1 MSFVRQP
8 ERNSIMIIDRVWA
21 QQDGDYFFLATK
33 SASGKFREHAF
44 KRSGIKTIG
53 QFIKDNSDKDIYF
66 CPHGFSRD
74 CLDDDGKPQRKKE
87 FAVLPKMLWADLD
100 EIDPRKIKPRPT
112 IAIESS
118 PGRFVGL
125 WFTDKVIKESLNRR
139 LTYHLE
145 ADHGGWDLTQVL
157 RVPGTSNYKYN
168 STPRVKLMWD
178 DGPTWKVR
186 DIEKLLPDEPD
197 VDEDMSARDVFDK
210 YEKMLPPWVRR
221 ELMTAK
227 APASGKRSEM
237 IWKLEHALLEAGMS
251 KDESFVLI
259 KASVWNKF
267 KGRNSEDVQLRREL
281 DKVVGER
288 MKAGAGS
295 KALAAKHKYLAH
307 SMAEVEQEEID
318 WIWYP
323 ILARGEITIIEGDPG
338 GGKSYLTQMVSKG
351 LCDGD
356 ELPEFI
362 KGTSV
367 EPVQGKVAYFD
378 MENSAGTVTKKR
390 LVSNKLQNQANF
402 YQEEEPFS
410 WSDVDRMTQVFEA
423 LERIKPTLVVFDTMN
438 TYLGG
443 AVDTGRA
450 NSSQEA
456 MFPLREIATRFNCA
470 VAIIRHLVKSK
481 KDKSALHAGQGS
493 IAFAGFV
500 RIVATVGK
508 LPDDPDMGA
517 IAVTKC
523 NLAPMPRDVLTFE
536 INKLPDLK
544 NERDRSR
551 FKWGELVK
559 DVNADDIIKT
569 PEKNSDKE
577 DAEEFLRDVLDAG
590 EEDVKKLEVMA
601 EKRGISRRTLQR
613 AADSVGVKKNV
624 KGFGKARVS
633 YWKL

>member
-1 MSFVRQP
+1 
-8 ERNSIMIIDRVWA
+8 MIIDRIWA
-21 QQDGDYFFLATK
+21 QQDGQYFFLATK
-33 SASGKFREHAF
+33 SASGKFREHVF
-44 KRSGIKTIG
+44 RRSEIKSIG
-53 QFIKDNSDKDIYF
+53 QFCKDNADKDIYF
-66 CPHGFSRD
+66 CPHGFA
-74 CLDDDGKPQRKKE
+74 KPIRKKE
-87 FAVLPKMLWADLD
+87 FAILPKMLWADLD
-100 EIDPRKIKPRPT
+100 EVDPRKIKPKPT

-145 ADHGGWDLTQVL
+145 ADHGGWDVTQVL
-157 RVPGTSNYKYN
+157 RVPGTTNFKYN
-168 STPRVKLMWD
+168 STPRVRLLWD
-178 DGPTWKVR
+178 DGPTWKIR

-197 VDEDMSARDVFDK
+197 VDENLTARDVFDR

-227 APASGKRSEM
+227 APPGKRSEM
-237 IWKLEHALLEAGMS
+237 IWKLEHALLENGLS

-259 KASVWNKF
+259 KASAWNKF
-267 KGRNSEDVQLRREL
+267 RGRTSEDAQLRREL
-281 DKVVGER
+281 DKVVTER
-288 MKAGAGS
+288 MKAGMNG

-307 SMAEVEQEEID
+307 SMADVEQQEID

-338 GGKSYLTQMVSKG
+338 GGKSYLTQMVSRAI
-351 LCDGD
+351 CDGE
-356 ELPEFI
+356 ELPEFF
-362 KGTSV
+362 KNTAV
-367 EPVQGKVAYFD
+367 DPVQGKVAYFD

-390 LVSNKLQNQANF
+390 LVNNKLQNQNNF

-410 WSDVDRMTQVFEA
+410 WSDVDRMTQVYEA

-470 VAIIRHLVKSK
+470 VAVIRHLVKSK

-536 INKLPDLK
+536 INKLPDMK
-544 NERDRSR
+544 GEKDRSR

-559 DVNADDIIKT
+559 DVDANDIIKT

-577 DAEEFLRDVLDAG
+577 DAEEFLRDVLDEG
-590 EEDVKKLEVMA
+590 PHDVKKLEVMA

-613 AADSVGVKKNV
+613 AADAVGVKKKV
-624 KGFGKARVS
+624 TGFGKERVS
-633 YWKL
+633 EWSL

>member
-1 MSFVRQP
+1 
-8 ERNSIMIIDRVWA
+8 MIIDRIWS
-21 QQDGDYFFLATK
+21 QQDGQYFFLATK
-33 SASGKFREHAF
+33 SASGKFQEHVF
-44 KRSGIKTIG
+44 KRNEIKEIAA
-53 QFIKDNSDKDIYF
+53 FCKENADKDIYF
-66 CPHGFSRD
+66 CPHGFRKST
-74 CLDDDGKPQRKKE
+74 RKKE

-100 EIDPRKIKPRPT
+100 ETDPRDCDPKPT

-125 WFTDKVIKESLNRR
+125 WFTDKTITESLNRR
-139 LTYHLE
+139 LTYHLD

-157 RVPGTSNYKYN
+157 RVPGTTNYKYS
-168 STPRVKLMWD
+168 STPRVRILWD
-178 DGPTWKVR
+178 DGPSWKIR

-197 VDEDMSARDVFDK
+197 VDIDLTAQEVFDK
-210 YEKMLPPWVRR
+210 YEKMLPAWVRR

-227 APASGKRSEM
+227 TPPSGKRSEM
-237 IWKLEHALLEAGMS
+237 IWKLEHALLESGMS

-259 KASVWNKF
+259 KSSVWNKF
-267 KGRNSEDVQLRREL
+267 KGRNSEDAQLRREL
-281 DKVVGER
+281 DKVVHER
-288 MKAGAGS
+288 MKAGTKS
-295 KALAAKHKYLAH
+295 SPAKHKYLAH

-338 GGKSYLTQMVSKG
+338 LGKSYLTQMVSKAI
-351 LCDGD
+351 CDGD
-356 ELPEFI
+356 KLPRFVRDNHIETI
-362 KGTSV
+362 R
-367 EPVQGKVAYFD
+367 GKVAYFD

-390 LVSNKLQNQANF
+390 LVNNGLQDQSNF

-410 WSDVDRMTQVFEA
+410 WADTERMAQVFEA

-456 MFPLREIATRFNCA
+456 MFPLREIANRFNCA
-470 VAIIRHLVKSK
+470 VAVIRHLVKSK

-500 RIVATVGK
+500 RIVATVGR
-508 LPDDPDMGA
+508 LPDDPDVGA

-523 NLAPMPRDVLTFE
+523 NLGPQIRDVLTFE
-536 INKLPDLK
+536 IAKLPDLK
-544 NERDRSR
+544 NEKDRSR

-559 DVNADDIIKT
+559 NVGADDIIQN
-569 PEKNSDKE
+569 PEKNSDKGE
-577 DAEEFLRDVLDAG
+577 AEEFLRDVLDNG

-601 EKRGISRRTLQR
+601 EKRGISRRTMQR
-613 AADSVGVKKNV
+613 AGEAIGVTKVV
-624 KGFGKARVS
+624 KGFGKAKVS
-633 YWKL
+633 YWSL

>member
-1 MSFVRQP
+1 ML
-8 ERNSIMIIDRVWA
+8 IDRIWA
-21 QQDGDYFFLATK
+21 QQDGQYFFLASK
-33 SASGKFREHAF
+33 SASGKFREHVF
-44 KRSGIKTIG
+44 KRSE
-53 QFIKDNSDKDIYF
+53 IKDIGAFCKENADKDIYF
-66 CPHGFSRD
+66 CPHGFS
-74 CLDDDGKPQRKKE
+74 KPTRKKE

-100 EIDPRKIKPRPT
+100 EVDPHDCDPKPT

-125 WFTDKVIKESLNRR
+125 WFTDKVISESLNRR
-139 LTYHLE
+139 LTYHLG

-157 RVPGTSNYKYN
+157 RVPGTSNYKYS
-168 STPRVKLMWD
+168 STPRVRILWD
-178 DGPTWKVR
+178 DGPSWKIR
-186 DIEKLLPDEPD
+186 AIEKLLPDEPD
-197 VDEDMSARDVFDK
+197 GDVDISAQEIFDK
-210 YEKMLPPWVRR
+210 YEKMLPAWARR

-227 APASGKRSEM
+227 TPASGKRSEM
-237 IWKLEHALLEAGMS
+237 IWKLEHALLEAGLS
-251 KDESFVLI
+251 KDEAFVMI

-267 KGRNSEDVQLRREL
+267 KGRNSEDAQLRREL
-281 DKVVGER
+281 DKVVHER
-288 MKAGAGS
+288 MKS
-295 KALAAKHKYLAH
+295 DTKTPIKHKYLAH

-338 GGKSYLTQMVSKG
+338 LGKSYLTQMVSKAI
-351 LCDGD
+351 CDGD
-356 ELPEFI
+356 KLPRFI
-362 KGTSV
+362 RDNHIETI
-367 EPVQGKVAYFD
+367 QGKVAYFD

-390 LVSNKLQNQANF
+390 LLNNNLQNQSAF

-410 WSDVDRMTQVFEA
+410 WADADRMSQVYEA

-456 MFPLREIATRFNCA
+456 MFPLREIANRFNCA
-470 VAIIRHLVKSK
+470 VAVIRHLVKSK

-500 RIVATVGK
+500 RIVATVGR
-508 LPDDPDMGA
+508 LPDDPDVGA

-523 NLAPMPRDVLTFE
+523 NLGPQIRDVLTFE
-536 INKLPDLK
+536 IAKLPDLK
-544 NERDRSR
+544 NEKDRSR

-559 DVNADDIIKT
+559 NVGADDIIQN
-569 PEKNSDKE
+569 PEKNSDKGE
-577 DAEEFLRDVLDAG
+577 AEEFLRDVLDDG
-590 EEDVKKLEVMA
+590 EEDIKKIEVMA

-613 AADSVGVKKNV
+613 AGEGLGVTKKV
-624 KGFGKARVS
+624 KGFGKNKVS
-633 YWKL
+633 YWSL